1 MSIFR
6 KVTATIALATMLA
19 GAATVASAQE
29 ILLRSSDTHPDGYP
43 TVEAVKYMGELI
55 KERTDGR
62 IGIEVYHSAQL
73 GEEKDTIEQ
82 TQFGVI
88 DLNRVSMGPFNNIV
102 EETQVVSLPY
112 IFRSIDHMHKVMDGP
127 IGDEILAAFE
137 PHDLIGLAY
146 YDGGARS
153 FYNSEKPIKS
163 MDDLK
168 GLKFRVMQ
176 SDIFVDMVNALG
188 GNATPM
194 PYGEVYSSIQ
204 TGVIEGA
211 ENNWPS
217 FESSKH
223 FEVAKHY
230 TLDEHLIVPEVLVMS
245 KKSWEKLSPED
256 QEIVR
261 TAAKESV
268 AKMRELWQAREAES
282 EKMVREAGVEV
293 VKDIDKQPFIDAM
306 KPVYEKYVTND
317 KLKDLVARIEELAER
332 GVGFMSLQ
340 ESIDTTSAGGRL
352 VFHVFGALAEFE
364 RELIRERTLAG
375 LASARARGR
384 QGGRPPAMD
393 ERKVALASRL
403 MRDPDVTVDEVCE
416 AVGVS
421 KSTLYR
427 HVAPDGTVRKR
438 PGR

>member
-1 MSIFR
+1 MGMIR
-6 KVTATIALATMLA
+6 KFTATLAVATVLA
-19 GAATVASAQE
+19 GFAGMASAQE
-29 ILLRSSDTHPDGYP
+29 IILRSSDTHPDGYP
-43 TVEAVKYMGELI
+43 TVEAVKYMGELV

-62 IGIEVYHSAQL
+62 ISVEVYHSAQL

-88 DLNRVSMGPFNNIV
+88 DMNRVSMGPFNNIV

-137 PHDLIGLAY
+137 PHGLIGLAY

-153 FYNSEKPIKS
+153 FYNSEKAIKS
-163 MDDLK
+163 KDDLK

-223 FEVAKHY
+223 FEVAKYY

-245 KKSWEKLSPED
+245 KISWDKLTPED
-256 QEIVR
+256 QEIIR
-261 TAAKESV
+261 AAAKESV
-268 AKMRELWQAREAES
+268 GKMRELWTAREAES

-317 KLKDLVARIEELAER
+317 KLKDLVARIQATE
-332 GVGFMSLQ
+332 
-340 ESIDTTSAGGRL
+340 
-352 VFHVFGALAEFE
+352 
-364 RELIRERTLAG
+364 
-375 LASARARGR
+375 
-384 QGGRPPAMD
+384 
-393 ERKVALASRL
+393 
-403 MRDPDVTVDEVCE
+403 
-416 AVGVS
+416 
-421 KSTLYR
+421 
-427 HVAPDGTVRKR
+427 
-438 PGR
+438 